1 MKWGCQGKRGSNLW
15 NIVKSILILNHPLNA
30 ITMKWGDP
38 KSQSQLVG
46 DKKGPL
52 DNWADPVC
60 WGAWIWR
67 LSIHLSEVL
76 YTLQTFAN
84 YPLVKKAMENGNL

>member
-1 MKWGCQGKRGSNLW
+1 MKWGCQGKRGSTLW

-30 ITMKWGDP
+30 IGRNGGIPNP
-38 KSQSQLVG
+38 KVSSLGIKRGQE
-46 DKKGPL
+46 
-52 DNWADPVC
+52 NWADPVC
-60 WGAWIWR
+60 WGALIWR

-84 YPLVKKAMENGNL
+84 